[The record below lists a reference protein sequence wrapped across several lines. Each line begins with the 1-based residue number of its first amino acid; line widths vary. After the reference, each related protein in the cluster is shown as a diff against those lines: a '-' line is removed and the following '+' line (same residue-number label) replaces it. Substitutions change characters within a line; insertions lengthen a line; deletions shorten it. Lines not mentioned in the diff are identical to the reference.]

1 MSSSDRMLRRARP
14 ALALAAALMLGG
26 CFRPMYANVSPS
38 GVNLADTMASVTIA
52 PASGRVAQ
60 QVRNNLDFALTGGG
74 ERAVPRYTLTI
85 GATSTRTS
93 SIVDVQTN
101 EPQIDT
107 VTVTGTF
114 ALTPIGGDGARS
126 VRQEHL
132 EQVLSTARCSAMRRC
147 ARRAT
152 RRTARP
158 RWSPT
163 RSDCGSRP
171 ILPSIPEAPA
181 WR

>member
-60 QVRNNLDFALTGGG
+60 QIRNNLDFALTGGG
-74 ERAVPRYTLTI
+74 ERAVQRYTLTI

-114 ALTPIGGDGARS
+114 ALTPIGGRRPFCPAGTSRAS
-126 VRQEHL
+126 P
-132 EQVLSTARCSAMRRC
+132 STARCSAMRRC

>member
-60 QVRNNLDFALTGGG
+60 QIRNNLDFALTGGG
-74 ERAVPRYTLTI
+74 ERAVQRYTLTI

-114 ALTPIGGDGARS
+114 ALTPIGGTAP
-126 VRQEHL
+126 
-132 EQVLSTARCSAMRRC
+132 VLSGRNISSKSFDRTLQRYAAMRA
-147 ARRAT
+147 ARDAEDS
-152 RRTARP
+152 TAAVVADQIRLRIAAYLAEHP
-158 RWSPT
+158 
-163 RSDCGSRP
+163 
-171 ILPSIPEAPA
+171 
-181 WR
+181 